1 MPRAPEIPGN
11 PLSLHAGFCCRGIT
25 GASNTRARRALAT
38 QGEMGS
44 TDAPV
49 GSCRSFSI
57 SCAKKI
63 VKRFC
68 KKKIKLQGSRKRN
81 RENPWPGR
89 KPLPSPGRGTAAL
102 VSRRVPLPRQQEQPM
117 PARCRCRRDADA
129 GAVPVP
135 ALPSLLPVPGP
146 AAGEPGVTRAMPDG
160 RAHLGPGRSVW
171 HLASSE
177 AAAGGVEPVSPPTPG
192 HESVA
197 GGGGDESGAAEGT
210 RRRRHADTPGG
221 LVSDS
226 SPHPGEDKEPEQEF
240 DCRLVSR
247 QGIVTPA
254 SSGMRTAHG
263 KLPARSPE
271 APGAPHLPTRGAA
284 APHLAHPQGCS
295 VLASAPS
302 APSSPVAFPTA
313 LPSPRLQTGSSLTQP
328 SYSWYF

>member
-117 PARCRCRRDADA
+117 PARCRCRRGADA
-129 GAVPVP
+129 SS
-135 ALPSLLPVPGP
+135 AL
-146 AAGEPGVTRAMPDG
+146 AAASPRAGSG
-160 RAHLGPGRSVW
+160 RARGDAGDARRPGSPW
-171 HLASSE
+171 PGAECLA
-177 AAAGGVEPVSPPTPG
+177 P
-192 HESVA
+192 
-197 GGGGDESGAAEGT
+197 
-210 RRRRHADTPGG
+210 
-221 LVSDS
+221 
-226 SPHPGEDKEPEQEF
+226 
-240 DCRLVSR
+240 RLV
-247 QGIVTPA
+247 G
-254 SSGMRTAHG
+254 
-263 KLPARSPE
+263 
-271 APGAPHLPTRGAA
+271 
-284 APHLAHPQGCS
+284 GCGG
-295 VLASAPS
+295 
-302 APSSPVAFPTA
+302 
-313 LPSPRLQTGSSLTQP
+313 RC
-328 SYSWYF
+328 